1 MQLQDMVM
9 ALTEDAENDPAYA
22 ASVAA
27 QIAELDDAVRE
38 LDDDASDIVREF
50 EAAPTT
56 YRANPVSRAQ
66 PRLDTIDALIEALP
80 HS

>member
-1 MQLQDMVM
+1 MQLRDMVM

-27 QIAELDDAVRE
+27 QIAELAEDDEAQPC
-38 LDDDASDIVREF
+38 DIVREF

-56 YRANPVSRAQ
+56 YRANPASRAQ